1 MIVTFPSITSTCCLL
16 GFVTYPLSLLQNYE
30 NLICSVLR
38 FIFQIFFT
46 LPYTDL
52 QYQIWIVNSAKNLG
66 GLSPPGK

>member
-38 FIFQIFFT
+38 FIFQIFLT
-46 LPYTDL
+46 LPYTGL
-52 QYQIWIVNSAKNLG
+52 KSLNLA
-66 GLSPPGK
+66 LIITPDRAP